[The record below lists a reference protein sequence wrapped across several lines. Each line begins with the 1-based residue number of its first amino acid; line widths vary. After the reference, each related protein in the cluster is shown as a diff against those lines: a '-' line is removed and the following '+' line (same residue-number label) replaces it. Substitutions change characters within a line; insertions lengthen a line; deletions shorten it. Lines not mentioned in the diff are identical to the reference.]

1 VKVEWVNRAYF
12 EPLPASY
19 YLTDYEADL
28 LRNMRDDYARRYKK
42 QGFANRYAVAL
53 AICARAFDIPALVL
67 AEPRDQ
73 TRPKLVE
80 DRKKLMAFCRVVSCT
95 VHPATPNTWKGIAD
109 KFNRKHPTVI
119 HATQQYGAQI
129 AAALEMT
136 R

>member
-1 VKVEWVNRAYF
+1 
-12 EPLPASY
+12 
-19 YLTDYEADL
+19 
-28 LRNMRDDYARRYKK
+28 MRDDYARKYKK

-53 AICARAFDIPALVL
+53 TICARTFDIPPPVL

-80 DRKKLMAFCRVVSCT
+80 DRKKLMAFCRVVSCAI
-95 VHPATPNTWKGIAD
+95 HPGTLNTWKGIAD

-129 AAALEMT
+129 AAALET
-136 R
+136 SR